1 MAIAAAATIP
11 EFFPHVYIQKHMSRI
26 VTFRCPVD
34 LLQMIDGTAD
44 HYKRSRNSV
53 LLAAMRLFSR
63 QLREKGGSIVP
74 PMEDELLTY
83 ASMFPKPES
92 KGGRPPKKKRKKA

>member
-1 MAIAAAATIP
+1 
-11 EFFPHVYIQKHMSRI
+11 MSRI

-34 LLQMIDGTAD
+34 LLKMIDGTAD

-63 QLREKGGSIVP
+63 QLREKGGNIVA
-74 PMEDELLTY
+74 PMADEELTY
-83 ASMFPKPES
+83 SAMFPKPES
-92 KGGRPPKKKRKKA
+92 KGGRPPKKKNSRKA

>member
-1 MAIAAAATIP
+1 
-11 EFFPHVYIQKHMSRI
+11 MSRI

-34 LLQMIDGTAD
+34 LLNMVDGTAD
-44 HYKRSRNSV
+44 SYKRSRNSV
-53 LLAAMRLFSR
+53 LLAAVRLFSR

-74 PMEDELLTY
+74 PMPDDVLTY

-92 KGGRPPKKKRKKA
+92 RGGRPPKKNKRSTKKKA

>member
-1 MAIAAAATIP
+1 
-11 EFFPHVYIQKHMSRI
+11 MSRI

-34 LLQMIDGTAD
+34 LLKMVDGTAV
-44 HYKRSRNSV
+44 HYSRTRNSV

-63 QLREKGGSIVP
+63 QLREKGGNLVP
-74 PMEDELLTY
+74 PMRDDELTP

-92 KGGRPPKKKRKKA
+92 RGGRPRKKKDKQA